1 MADREVLT
9 LLRSILGR
17 LDRMM
22 AGTGQVVET
31 STSLSTTAAA
41 QSATLA
47 TITAQLVEQ
56 DERLALLEE
65 AVMELPLI
73 REQLE
78 QIEEDLTGI

>member
-1 MADREVLT
+1 
-9 LLRSILGR
+9 
-17 LDRMM
+17 M